1 MTSKVV
7 CVTSSAPVGATFLDW
22 SLHWLSGH
30 HKFYNVEQQA
40 WIPLTDS
47 PIDNNNAHQHL
58 KNHPTGH
65 SEFLSDLADL
75 QQTNTKTFHS
85 VYPAPVPPEI
95 VALGLGFTEQRMQ
108 DPQIWQYLLTTCDID
123 YAQIIQSCSTHNVP
137 VIYLS
142 PTTPNL
148 TYHSLALNRAK
159 YQTKVGESIDYN
171 DDMFIAVHQWF
182 FANKIL
188 STDPIWDQRE
198 MLALNLQ
205 VDKFNPNNE
214 MIDFSNPHLWV
225 NCEELWHDGE
235 SVVRRCLQYID
246 ESLIETQM
254 AHWRVVYQQWQQ
266 IQQQILKFCYELDHI
281 VTATVKGWHYPLRP
295 LTLLQEAII
304 QHRLIYQ
311 HNLNIRNWQLESFP
325 DNTQKLHTLLE
336 PNQHALRT
344 TS

>member
-22 SLHWLSGH
+22 SLHWLTGH
-30 HKFYNVEQQA
+30 HKVYNVEQQA
-40 WIPLTDS
+40 WISLTDS

-65 SEFLSDLADL
+65 SEFLSALADL

-85 VYPAPVPPEI
+85 FYPAPMPPEI
-95 VALGLGFTEQRMQ
+95 VALALGFTEQRMQ

-123 YAQIIQSCSTHNVP
+123 YAQIIQSCSTSNVP
-137 VIYLS
+137 MIYLS

-159 YQTKVGESIDYN
+159 YQTNVGQSIDYH

-182 FANKIL
+182 FANKIR

-214 MIDFSNPHLWV
+214 MIDFSNPHLWI

-254 AHWRVVYQQWQQ
+254 VHWRVVYQQWQQ

-281 VTATVKGWHYPLRP
+281 VIATVKGWYYPLRP

-336 PNQHALRT
+336 PNHHALRT